1 MATENI
7 PDVPQVLLQSQ
18 GTGEAVAT
26 LVNNLIGGTTA
37 AADAAAQ
44 MSQAAQA
51 VDPLVGLGHQLIAG
65 TDVAGA
71 GFSTLQMFQQVA
83 ANSSKAGALAG
94 SLAAGASGL
103 GLFANAGVLTY
114 NAINSKDGLASIT
127 DSDLVG
133 LLGSATAL
141 GATLVAAPEIAIAV
155 GITAAGLTFASLAW
169 SNSPSLKDN
178 LDAIRSV
185 IAPYYNQLSASDQVS
200 FTNSLS
206 NTVTNAL
213 AGGMPVPQ
221 LNALGLVSGYSIEV
235 PTSIQQIAGGTA
247 YTFAS
252 GTTFF
257 EPPNSGLPD
266 FLLNAA
272 GVAQTGTWMI
282 RDEPGTASK
291 AQICTYADGSWSQFS
306 SDDNSSIGSIFVN
319 GNGSNYT
326 ITGSSDQT
334 YVNED
339 GIGNHVT
346 LNGTGVV
353 NVQGSQTDV
362 TLVGDNSVVNS
373 LVANNSFAVTG
384 RNSVFHMAGDG
395 VTFNNNSD
403 GVVFGDWNSVAA
415 VGTNVGVTL
424 IGNYAQ
430 IESLI
435 ANNGFAVTGRNSLF
449 NLAGDG
455 VTFNEN
461 SDGIVRGDSNA
472 IAAAGTGVSVAIGGN
487 NVRVDSSFAL
497 NGFSVAGT
505 GALFNLTGDGVTFH
519 QSSNGIVRGDS
530 NAIAAAGTGVSVA
543 IGGNNA
549 RVDSSFAL
557 NGFSVAGTG
566 ALFNLTGDG
575 VTFHQNSD
583 GIVWGDSNAIAA
595 AGTGVSVAI
604 AGNNVRVDSSF
615 ALNGFSVAGTGALF
629 NLTGDGVTFHQ
640 GSNGI
645 VYGNSNWL
653 AVADGNRDII
663 AVGNNTSVS
672 AGASCS
678 LSSIGDSGNI
688 SLGAGSY
695 LFVNGG
701 NDTVNA
707 SSCQIDFGSALRGKT
722 IYINGDNNFINAND
736 LNGVNTNII
745 VTGQGNY
752 IYANGATVRFQG
764 ENPANN
770 VVSGSLNTT
779 NGRPAGPQTPM
790 PQPPGGGSFPSP
802 PAGGIDQGN
811 GVISYPVPFPPI
823 SVSPLSASIDIGP
836 QPVPAVTSSMP
847 DGQATASL
855 ADLQISNLIAGM
867 SSYDVQPAASSTL
880 LSAAQPQPYT
890 TLATSL
896 H

>member
-1 MATENI
+1 MPTEALA
-7 PDVPQVLLQSQ
+7 DLPQISPLSL
-18 GTGEAVAT
+18 GNAEAIAT
-26 LVNNLIGGTTA
+26 LVNNLIGGTAA

-51 VDPLVGLGHQLIAG
+51 SDPLVALGQRLGAG
-65 TDVAGA
+65 MDITGS

-83 ANSSKAGALAG
+83 ANSASAGALAG
-94 SLAAGASGL
+94 KLATGAAGL
-103 GLFANAGVLTY
+103 GLLANTGVLIL
-114 NAINSKDGLASIT
+114 NAIESGDALANIK
-127 DSDLVG
+127 DSDLVS

-141 GATLVAAPEIAIAV
+141 GVAAVAAPEIAIAA
-155 GITAAGLTFASLAW
+155 GIAAAGLTFASLAW
-169 SNSPSLKDN
+169 SNSPSLQDN

-185 IAPYYNQLSASDQVS
+185 IAPYYNQLSASDQLS

-235 PTSIQQIAGGTA
+235 PTSIQQVAGGTA

-257 EPPNSGLPD
+257 QAPDSGLPD

-282 RDEPGTASK
+282 RDEPGTASQ
-291 AQICTYADGSWSQFS
+291 AQICTYADGSWSQFCS
-306 SDDNSSIGSIFVN
+306 GADGSIGDIFVN

-326 ITGSSDQT
+326 ISASSGQT
-334 YVNED
+334 FVNEN

-362 TLVGDNSVVNS
+362 TLVGNNSVVNS
-373 LVANNSFAVTG
+373 LVASNNFATTG
-384 RNSVFHMAGDG
+384 TGTVFHLTGDS
-395 VTFNNNSD
+395 VTFNHNSD
-403 GVVFGDWNSVAA
+403 GVVYGDSNFVAA
-415 VGTNVGVTL
+415 VGSNVGVTL
-424 IGNYAQ
+424 VGNYAH

-435 ANNGFAVTGRNSLF
+435 ANNGFAVTGTNSVF
-449 NLAGDG
+449 QLAGDG

-472 IAAAGTGVSVAIGGN
+472 IAAAGSGVTVAIGGN
-487 NVRVDSSFAL
+487 NVRVDSSFAW
-497 NGFSVAGT
+497 
-505 GALFNLTGDGVTFH
+505 
-519 QSSNGIVRGDS
+519 
-530 NAIAAAGTGVSVA
+530 
-543 IGGNNA
+543 
-549 RVDSSFAL
+549 

-583 GIVWGDSNAIAA
+583 GIVRGDSNAIAA
-595 AGTGVSVAI
+595 AGGGVTVAI
-604 AGNNVRVDSSF
+604 GGNNVRVDSAF
-615 ALNGFSVAGTGALF
+615 AWNGFSVAGTGALF

-640 GSNGI
+640 NSDGIVSGDSNAIAAVGSGVTVAIGGNNVRVDSSFVGNGFSVAGTNSEFHLAGDGVTFHQGSNGI
-645 VYGNSNWL
+645 VYGDSNSL
-653 AVADGNRDII
+653 AIAEGNRDII

-672 AGASCS
+672 AGARCS
-678 LSSIGDSGNI
+678 LSSIGDNGNI
-688 SLGAGSY
+688 SMGAGSY

-707 SSCQIDFGSALRGKT
+707 SGCEIDFGSALRGKT

-752 IYANGATVRFQG
+752 VYANGATVRFQG
-764 ENPANN
+764 DNPANN
-770 VVSGSLNTT
+770 VVSGTLNTT
-779 NGRPAGPQTPM
+779 NGRPAGPQTPV

-802 PAGGIDQGN
+802 PSGGIDQGN
-811 GVISYPVPFPPI
+811 GVISYPVPTPPI
-823 SVSPLSASIDIGP
+823 SVSPLSTAIDMSL
-836 QPVPAVTSSMP
+836 QPGPAVMSSLP

-867 SSYDVQPAASSTL
+867 SSYDAQPAASSTL
-880 LSAAQPQPYT
+880 LPAAQPQPYT
-890 TLATSL
+890 MLAASL